1 MGGLLTTN
9 EQIPPGYN
17 ITSCSEYLVR
27 NKNSIYQI
35 LPQAKNRS
43 H

>member
-9 EQIPPGYN
+9 EQIPQVIKSPSAQNTWLEIQNG
-17 ITSCSEYLVR
+17 V
-27 NKNSIYQI
+27 YQI
-35 LPQAKNRS
+35 LPRVKGRS